1 MTRISI
7 MEISEASGHYGLIGK
22 KQFEKELI
30 NLVKLGR
37 TPTEI
42 NEEITAYIHA
52 GGFYYFSPKLI
63 VALKKQSYQLR

>member
-1 MTRISI
+1 MTKINI

-37 TPTEI
+37 NPTEI
-42 NEEITAYIHA
+42 NEEITAYNRA
-52 GGFYYFSPKLI
+52 GGFYYFSTKLI
-63 VALKKQSYQLR
+63 VALKQHSTI